1 MHTDDNGHGENGP
14 GDNGHGDNGP
24 GEHGDYHGVIPHG
37 EPREGAFHKP
47 EDSVFDSHEAA
58 PSLDLGDQ
66 ERLPWLEGADD
77 FEERQRNSGHHRM
90 IALAVVALIVLA
102 LLVDGIYWVTHR
114 GGSSK
119 PADGSLIEASKD
131 PYKVAPGDPG
141 GKKFA
146 GTGDSSFKVSQ
157 GEHPDASLAGSAG
170 TTPPPAVAASAAPSP
185 AATPVPPAPPQHVAA
200 AAPTGGGVA
209 VQVGAYSTEALAQS
223 AWSRLTA
230 ANELLKGLNH
240 RVVEGKAD
248 IGTVYR
254 LQALA
259 SDGSAA
265 TSLCSH
271 LEADGVKCQVK
282 R

>member
-1 MHTDDNGHGENGP
+1 MHADEHGEAGTAQ
-14 GDNGHGDNGP
+14 DGHFHNADA
-24 GEHGDYHGVIPHG
+24 HGSGG
-37 EPREGAFHKP
+37 
-47 EDSVFDSHEAA
+47 HEAA
-58 PSLDLGDQ
+58 PALDLGEE
-66 ERLPWLEGADD
+66 ERLPWLESAEDL
-77 FEERQRNSGHHRM
+77 EAEQHNRGHHRL
-90 IALAVVALIVLA
+90 IAAAVVALIVLA

-114 GGSSK
+114 GGSAK

-131 PYKVAPGDPG
+131 PYKVAPNDPG

-170 TTPPPAVAASAAPSP
+170 TTPPPAAAPAPS
-185 AATPVPPAPPQHVAA
+185 ATPSLAA
-200 AAPTGGGVA
+200 KNTAHEVAPTKPAGSGVA
-209 VQVGAYSTEALAQS
+209 VQVGAYSSNALAE
-223 AWSRLTA
+223 AGWSRLTA
-230 ANELLKGLNH
+230 GHDLLKGLGH

-259 SDGSAA
+259 ADGSAA

>member
-1 MHTDDNGHGENGP
+1 MHADEHGEDGHEW
-14 GDNGHGDNGP
+14 GDHGHGDA
-24 GEHGDYHGVIPHG
+24 HGGH
-37 EPREGAFHKP
+37 
-47 EDSVFDSHEAA
+47 A
-58 PSLDLGDQ
+58 PALDLGEDD
-66 ERLPWLEGADD
+66 RLPWLESADD
-77 FEERQRNSGHHRM
+77 IEPEGQASGHHRL
-90 IALAVVALIVLA
+90 IAFAVVALIVLA

-114 GGSSK
+114 GGPTK
-119 PADGSLIEASKD
+119 PADGSVITASKD
-131 PYKVAPGDPG
+131 PYKVAPSDPG

-146 GTGDSSFKVSQ
+146 GTGDASFKVSQ

-170 TTPPPAVAASAAPSP
+170 TTPPPATAEPTPAAGATPAAQAAPKPAP
-185 AATPVPPAPPQHVAA
+185 AAPAHPA
-200 AAPTGGGVA
+200 GGGVA
-209 VQVGAYSTEALAQS
+209 VQVGAYSNNALAEA
-223 AWSRLTA
+223 AWAKLTA
-230 ANELLKGLNH
+230 AHDLLKGLGH

-259 SDGSAA
+259 ADGSAA

>member
-1 MHTDDNGHGENGP
+1 MHTDDNH
-14 GDNGHGDNGP
+14 D
-24 GEHGDYHGVIPHG
+24 EHGHDEHGNEIH
-37 EPREGAFHKP
+37 ESAFHRA
-47 EDSVFDSHEAA
+47 EDHVFDSHEAA
-58 PSLDLGDQ
+58 PALDLGDD

-77 FEERQRNSGHHRM
+77 LEDQQRNRGGHRL

-119 PADGSLIEASKD
+119 PADGTLIEASKD
-131 PYKVAPGDPG
+131 PYKVAPDDPG

-157 GEHPDASLAGSAG
+157 GQHPDASLAGSAG
-170 TTPPPAVAASAAPSP
+170 TTPPPAAATPSAAPSTPAPVAKAPEP
-185 AATPVPPAPPQHVAA
+185 AAKPE
-200 AAPTGGGVA
+200 GGAVA

-230 ANELLKGLNH
+230 ANDLLKGMNH

-265 TSLCSH
+265 NSLCSH

>member
-1 MHTDDNGHGENGP
+1 MHADDIGHTGENGKSP
-14 GDNGHGDNGP
+14 EGEFHEGELHESDFHNVENHVFGGH
-24 GEHGDYHGVIPHG
+24 E
-37 EPREGAFHKP
+37 
-47 EDSVFDSHEAA
+47 SA
-58 PSLDLGDQ
+58 PSLDLGDE

-77 FEERQRNSGHHRM
+77 LEDGQRNSGHHRM

-114 GGSSK
+114 GGSTK

-131 PYKVAPGDPG
+131 PYKVAPDDPG

-170 TTPPPAVAASAAPSP
+170 TTPPPAAAPSASGTP
-185 AATPVPPAPPQHVAA
+185 SATGPVPAPVAKAPEHDPAPAKPQGNA
-200 AAPTGGGVA
+200 VA
-209 VQVGAYSTEALAQS
+209 VQVGAFSTEDQAQT

-230 ANELLKGLNH
+230 ANDLLKGVNH

-259 SDGSAA
+259 ADGGAA
-265 TSLCSH
+265 NSLCSH

-282 R
+282 RQ

>member
-1 MHTDDNGHGENGP
+1 MHADEHGEAETAQNGP
-14 GDNGHGDNGP
+14 FHGD
-24 GEHGDYHGVIPHG
+24 E
-37 EPREGAFHKP
+37 A
-47 EDSVFDSHEAA
+47 HEAA
-58 PSLDLGDQ
+58 PSLDLGEE
-66 ERLPWLEGADD
+66 ERLPWLESADD
-77 FEERQRNSGHHRM
+77 FEAEQAKRGHHRL
-90 IALAVVALIVLA
+90 IAAAVVALIVLA
-102 LLVDGIYWVTHR
+102 LLVDGIYWLTHR
-114 GGSSK
+114 GGSAK
-119 PADGSLIEASKD
+119 PADGSLIEASKE

-170 TTPPPAVAASAAPSP
+170 TTPPPVAAPSASP
-185 AATPVPPAPPQHVAA
+185 TPSAA
-200 AAPTGGGVA
+200 AKEPAHEASPAKPAGGGVA
-209 VQVGAYSTEALAQS
+209 VQVGAYSSNALAE
-223 AWSRLTA
+223 AGWARLTA
-230 ANELLKGLNH
+230 GHDLLKGLGH

>member
-1 MHTDDNGHGENGP
+1 MHTDDNGHT
-14 GDNGHGDNGP
+14 GDNDHGKAPEGEFHEGQLHKSDFHNVENHAFSGH
-24 GEHGDYHGVIPHG
+24 ET
-37 EPREGAFHKP
+37 
-47 EDSVFDSHEAA
+47 A
-58 PSLDLGDQ
+58 PSLDLGDE

-77 FEERQRNSGHHRM
+77 LEAQQRTGGYHKM

-114 GGSSK
+114 GGSPK

-131 PYKVAPGDPG
+131 PYKVAPDDPG

-170 TTPPPAVAASAAPSP
+170 TTPPPAAAPSAPVTALGAASAVAPV
-185 AATPVPPAPPQHVAA
+185 AKAPGHE
-200 AAPTGGGVA
+200 AAPAKPEGGAVA
-209 VQVGAYSTEALAQS
+209 VQVGAFSSEALAQT

-230 ANELLKGLNH
+230 ANDLLKGLNH

-259 SDGSAA
+259 ADGGAA
-265 TSLCSH
+265 SSLCSH